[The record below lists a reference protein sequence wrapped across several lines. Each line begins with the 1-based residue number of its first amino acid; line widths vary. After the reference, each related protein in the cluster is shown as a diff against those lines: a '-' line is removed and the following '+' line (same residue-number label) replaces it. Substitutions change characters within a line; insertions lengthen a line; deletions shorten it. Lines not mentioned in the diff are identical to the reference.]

1 MESHYLLSSEHI
13 KFAESLFRLA
23 GELGKNYIFC
33 PQAYRGERA
42 VLYQAAVGLGRDKDI
57 PLPSSDSG

>member
-23 GELGKNYIFC
+23 GKLCKNYICC
-33 PQAYRGERA
+33 PHAYQGERA
-42 VLYQAAVGLGRDKDI
+42 VLYQPAVGLGRDKDV